1 LNFDVSALN
10 IAKMSI
16 SRLRALTF
24 DVTNTLIKARQS
36 IGHQYAAAAQVH
48 GIEANPA
55 ALETV
60 FEATMQQK
68 KVEMPDYGK
77 HHGVSSK
84 DWWADV
90 VRRVFINSGHHAPK
104 AALAKVSDTL
114 WDHFQEEPAEAWEVM
129 TNVVE
134 GLEALKANGYRL
146 GIVSNFDETLGRT
159 LRASG
164 LDVYFDFQV
173 SSEQLGISKPKP
185 GIFEK
190 ALGEFSGGRRLMP
203 GEVAHVGDEIKNDYV
218 APRNIGITAFLVDNE
233 GLMSNAVMQRIVDR
247 RHIVRDIKGLS
258 NLLATSQE

>member
-1 LNFDVSALN
+1 
-10 IAKMSI
+10 MSI

-129 TNVVE
+129 ANVVE

-173 SSEQLGISKPKP
+173 SSEQLGVSKPKP